1 MYVTKPYYVFILN
14 LNRRTF
20 HALNQLCTGLVT
32 PNVLYLAVVFKV
44 QKENIT
50 IGHTSSFSLTTTFL
64 SCVYL
69 EFHSASSEAVQRGA
83 HHQLSDPC
91 AVWLPAGHLS
101 GLLHWPNHLEVPV
114 RQ

>member
-1 MYVTKPYYVFILN
+1 MLGFFFNPN
-14 LNRRTF
+14 
-20 HALNQLCTGLVT
+20 CLVMCY
-32 PNVLYLAVVFKV
+32 P
-44 QKENIT
+44 
-50 IGHTSSFSLTTTFL
+50 
-64 SCVYL
+64 

-83 HHQLSDPC
+83 NHQLSDPC